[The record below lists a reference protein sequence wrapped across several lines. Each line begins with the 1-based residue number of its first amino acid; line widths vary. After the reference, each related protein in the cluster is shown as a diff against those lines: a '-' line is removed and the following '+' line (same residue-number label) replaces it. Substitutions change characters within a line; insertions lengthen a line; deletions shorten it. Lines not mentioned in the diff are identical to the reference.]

1 MAVPMYFPFIS
12 RSAFR
17 QASNLLRHQPL
28 AVAGAELGFNFLG
41 NALRDRLD
49 PRTRLEMGL

>member
-1 MAVPMYFPFIS
+1 MYFPFIS